1 MIAYEMQ
8 RAMERIIQQTDP
20 QLIIQDKPSS
30 DTLFQYLYQYMLIY
44 IRNVYLQADA
54 VNNETRANNKV
65 IDSIKGLATRV
76 ILPTSDSDSL
86 NANTVKVT
94 LPSDYFLYI
103 RSNSNITSNYTD
115 DSSIEGITA
124 NKVMKEENIEQVLTT
139 FYNKPIIRNPYVVFK
154 SDSSDTYSLEVVH
167 DSYTTINKVELMYY
181 RKPKQF
187 GTTNID
193 GTTKLDRCELPD
205 NVHMEIVEGA
215 AKLYLQDR
223 LGYRSQSN
231 KSEQQ

>member
-1 MIAYEMQ
+1 MTAYEMQ

-20 QLIIQDKPSS
+20 QLMVQDKPSS
-30 DTLFQYLYQYMLIY
+30 DTIFQYLYQYTLIY
-44 IRNVYLQADA
+44 IRNIYLQADA

-76 ILPTSDSDSL
+76 ILRTSNSDSL
-86 NANTVKVT
+86 NTNTVKVT
-94 LPSDYFLYI
+94 LPEDYFLYI
-103 RSNSNITSNYTD
+103 RSNSNMTSNYTID
-115 DSSIEGITA
+115 ASVEGITA
-124 NKVMKEENIEQVLTT
+124 NKVMKEENVEQVLTT

-154 SDSSDTYSLEVVH
+154 SDFSGNTCSIEIIHDNYSVI
-167 DSYTTINKVELMYY
+167 DKIELLYY

-193 GTTKLDRCELPD
+193 GDTKLDRCELPD

-231 KSEQQ
+231 KSEQ